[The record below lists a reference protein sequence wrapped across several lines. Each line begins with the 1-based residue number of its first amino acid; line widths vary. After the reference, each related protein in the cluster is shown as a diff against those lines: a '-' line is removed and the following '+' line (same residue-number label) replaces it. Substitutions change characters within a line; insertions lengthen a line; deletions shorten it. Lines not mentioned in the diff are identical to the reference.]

1 MNDKAAEMTTAIY
14 RLRSRKGHLSQVL
27 KGSPFGPPVGGG
39 AHRYNQAFGLSL
51 PIMFTLATSSNAP
64 DYPMLARQ
72 LASVLE
78 DERDLT
84 ANASQFSAFIYDT
97 IADLNWAGFYLVRAA
112 KKAAADGQQELLVGP
127 FQGKVACARIA
138 FGRGVCGTSA
148 AERRTIVVPD
158 VHAFPGHIAC
168 DSASNSEIVMPVIKN
183 GELFGVFDID
193 SPSLDRFSEGDR
205 QGLEALLAVLVEATD
220 FK

>member
-1 MNDKAAEMTTAIY
+1 
-14 RLRSRKGHLSQVL
+14 
-27 KGSPFGPPVGGG
+27 
-39 AHRYNQAFGLSL
+39 
-51 PIMFTLATSSNAP
+51 MFTTSAASTKP
-64 DYPMLARQ
+64 DYSLLSRQ
-72 LASVLE
+72 IASVLE
-78 DERDLT
+78 DERDLV

-97 IADLNWAGFYLVRAA
+97 IADLNWAGFYLVRPA
-112 KKAAADGQQELLVGP
+112 KANGAQELLVGP

-148 AERRTIVVPD
+148 AERRTILVPD

-168 DSASNSEIVMPVIKN
+168 DSASNAEIVIPVIKD

-193 SPSLDRFSEGDR
+193 SPSLNRFNEEDQ
-205 QGLEALLAVLVEATD
+205 QGLEALVAAFVAATD